1 MSFESSTHPA
11 VLWPSTKYDAWGKV
25 LSVTDANGVV
35 QSSSTFIGNINPIR
49 YRGYYYDA
57 ETGLFYVGSRYY
69 DPEIGRFINAD
80 AAEVLGLSV
89 GNPLGANLFA
99 YCYNNPVMYS
109 DPSGYIAA
117 NVAGAIIVGVIG
129 AIGGTFLGIWLADK
143 LGIKSWWKRALFI
156 SGVAL
161 LVGAAAAAI
170 GFFIGPY
177 IAKFGTYII
186 NGLRSLVNTA
196 AKQALAR
203 VIPNKINHIM
213 LSQHAWKLVTDGDW
227 AAVSKILQNVIT
239 NGSSYI
245 NDASNKVYFM
255 TIGKQIV
262 EVETRIVNGVFTI
275 VDAWVK
281 TR

>member
-1 MSFESSTHPA
+1 M
-11 VLWPSTKYDAWGKV
+11 
-25 LSVTDANGVV
+25 
-35 QSSSTFIGNINPIR
+35 
-49 YRGYYYDA
+49 
-57 ETGLFYVGSRYY
+57 FYVGSRYY